1 MLVTATES
9 EPIPKLIC
17 DQDNGNSA
25 LQGVGMVLK
34 INDMDD
40 CESSALYVTKQHEM
54 TKPEVCDSLIDN
66 ILEKL
71 TGDIAAKTLIR
82 GMYNLYGIDQETTK
96 VNDLCKCTCSKG
108 NAIISL
114 FYIFNYFDFDIR
126 FSYSV
131 YILMKMIS
139 NNYPIF
145 HWSGII
151 FMI

>member
-34 INDMDD
+34 IDDMDD
-40 CESSALYVTKQHEM
+40 CESSALYVTKQYEM

-126 FSYSV
+126 LY
-131 YILMKMIS
+131 K
-139 NNYPIF
+139 
-145 HWSGII
+145 
-151 FMI
+151 